1 MAEAEERCRKIFA
14 RFSNPELVQMCGI
27 AGIFNFRTQEP
38 VSPRLLKVMTDTLVH
53 RGPDDEGFYVSG
65 ALGLAHRRLSIIDL
79 ESGHQPMT
87 NEDVSVW
94 VVFNGEIYNF
104 LELHDDL
111 IKKGH
116 TFKTRSD
123 TEVIVHLYEE
133 QGERCFERLRGMF
146 AIAIWDSRR
155 RKLVLARDRV
165 GKKPLFY
172 FSDGCKV
179 AFASEMKAILQVP
192 GVSREIDPQAVSD
205 YFSFLYIP
213 APKSIFKSV
222 RKVLPGH

>member
-1 MAEAEERCRKIFA
+1 DR
-14 RFSNPELVQMCGI
+14 
-27 AGIFNFRTQEP
+27 
-38 VSPRLLKVMTDTLVH
+38 
-53 RGPDDEGFYVSG
+53 
-65 ALGLAHRRLSIIDL
+65 
-79 ESGHQPMT
+79 
-87 NEDVSVW
+87 SVW

-104 LELHDDL
+104 PELHDDL

-116 TFKTRSD
+116 TFKTRCD
-123 TEVIVHLYEE
+123 TEAIVHLYEE
-133 QGERCFERLRGMF
+133 EGERCFERLHGMF

-172 FSDGCKV
+172 FYDGCKV
-179 AFASEMKAILQVP
+179 AFASEMKGILQVP

-222 RKVLPGH
+222 RKVLPGHYLVVS